1 MVIQRMNN
9 VLVKHSKIL
18 FGIFTAVIIVSF
30 VWFIT
35 PGIDGSLLFGGG
47 ISDKTEYG
55 RCFDKKITYGDIKGA
70 LRLLSS
76 VSRYSDFPDEQ
87 AFFFLVRQHGADL
100 LGASVSDEELR
111 DVLKKIPELQEN
123 GEFSPAKYREFAE
136 KNLEPRGLS
145 MADYENALR
154 EILRVEKAAQMA
166 GSNVVMSDAEF
177 RDLLRE
183 KLEKFSFRFVRLM
196 PELLTGEV
204 KVNEEELQEFFNA
217 NKENLLPP
225 ARIDG
230 VTAVALNSVFKA
242 TVSPETVKA
251 YYEKHKEELKGKDGK
266 IPSLE
271 SVSKEITDKLQAQN
285 SAAGARKAMEEFSR
299 KIRALSRTEEY
310 KADHEAMFRAAAKEA
325 GLDLVEVKNAAVD
338 DISPKSVSDPAS
350 FAALAR
356 LKRPG
361 SVTSPVFGADGCRIS
376 LLTGRREFKD
386 TTFEE
391 ARVRAEAAYRLAKAQ
406 DLVASAAET
415 FRAKVAKSKDPAKD
429 LEAISK
435 ECKADVLKFPEGLSR
450 LSIESN
456 PYTAQL
462 RSMLFET
469 KEGTLSLPHTENG
482 IVVMIFVDKREQ
494 AGEKEFAEM
503 AAKREIREFL
513 LDEKRNRAIGEYY
526 YWLQTNSR
534 ITTPAKRENAA
545 R

>member
-30 VWFIT
+30 VWFFT

-47 ISDKTEYG
+47 ISDKSEYG
-55 RCFDKKITYGDIKGA
+55 QCFDKKITYGDIKGA
-70 LRLLSS
+70 LRQLSA
-76 VSRYSDFPDEQ
+76 VSRYADFPDEQ
-87 AFFFLVRQHGADL
+87 AFLFLVQKHGADL
-100 LGASVSDEELR
+100 MGASVSDEELR
-111 DVLKKIPELQEN
+111 DVLKRLPEFQEN
-123 GEFSPAKYREFAE
+123 GEFSPAKYREYAE

-145 MADYENALR
+145 VADYENALR
-154 EILRVEKAAQMA
+154 EIIRVEKAVQMA
-166 GSNVVMSDAEF
+166 GANVVMSDAEF

-183 KLEKFSFRFVRLM
+183 KLEKFSFRFIRFM
-196 PELLTGEV
+196 PELLVGDV
-204 KVNEEELQEFFNA
+204 KINEEELQDFFNA
-217 NKENLLPP
+217 NKESLLPP

-242 TVSPETVKA
+242 TVTPETVKA
-251 YYEKHKEELKGKDGK
+251 YYEKHKEEFKGKDGK

-271 SVSKEITDKLQAQN
+271 AVSGIITAALQAQN
-285 SAAGARKAMEEFSR
+285 SAAGARKVMEEFYR

-310 KADHEAMFRAAAKEA
+310 KTNYEAMFRAAAKEA
-325 GLDLVEVKNAAVD
+325 GLELVEVKNAAAD
-338 DISPKSVSDPAS
+338 DASPRSASDPNA

-361 SVTSPVFGADGCRIS
+361 SVTSPVFGADGCRVS
-376 LLTGRREFKD
+376 LLTGRTEFKD

-391 ARVRAEAAYRLAKAQ
+391 ARVRTEAAYRLAKAQ
-406 DLVASAAET
+406 DQVASAAES
-415 FRAKVAKSKDPAKD
+415 FRAKVAQSKDPVKE
-429 LEAISK
+429 LEAIAK

-462 RSMLFET
+462 RTMLFET
-469 KEGTLSLPHTENG
+469 KEGTLSLSHNENG

-503 AAKREIREFL
+503 AARPEIRAYL
-513 LDEKRNRAIGEYY
+513 LDEKKGRAISEYY
-526 YWLQTNSR
+526 HWLQSNSR